1 VNLAI
6 MPRKAIALGHVMRR
20 LFLLVVLVVACTLP
34 AQARQLR
41 FPQDGAHAFRLDL
54 PPGWRTSTDKRGG
67 LLLVPPDDHALIYLA
82 IVTDNTLA
90 GHPDS
95 AVVRA
100 VSQVAGVVM
109 DDKQEPERITAA
121 DGARII
127 RGTAFYGTL
136 PAKHGLARRARIVL
150 FKLAPDTWAQVWTV
164 TQPGMNAI
172 ETAALAKVLDS
183 ISLTDR

>member
-1 VNLAI
+1 MRRFFLLLTL
-6 MPRKAIALGHVMRR
+6 IAL
-20 LFLLVVLVVACTLP
+20 AATLP
-34 AQARQLR
+34 AQAKVLR

-54 PPGWRTSTDKRGG
+54 PPGWRTTTDKRGG
-67 LLLVPPDDHALIYLA
+67 LLLVPPDDHAMIYLA
-82 IVTDNTLA
+82 IVADDKLR

-95 AVVRA
+95 AVVA
-100 VSQVAGVVM
+100 KVSQIAGIAM

-183 ISLTDR
+183 LTLTGR